1 MLHVWVVPYPGG
13 PFSDDLSRAAASAAA
28 PGRPRP
34 ELSTTTAPTPA
45 PRGEADLSARPPA
58 GARRYLRQPARL
70 APPGPGA
77 APARSRI
84 QDCHTP
90 AVWEIQWPNGAG
102 LAAVF
107 VTAAIDQPPP
117 R

>member
-28 PGRPRP
+28 RAALAR

-45 PRGEADLSARPPA
+45 PR